1 MNDVREHNAESDL
14 EIAVAN
20 TSPNEAVS
28 QGQDEEDLDL
38 EVLKAQVI
46 RHLHRVYDPEIPVN
60 VYELGLIYG
69 VEVDKDGAVSI
80 SMTLTSPHCPVA
92 GSLIADVE
100 RVVGMIDEVTLV
112 RVELTWDPPWGPE
125 RMSEAAR
132 LELNFW

>member
-1 MNDVREHNAESDL
+1 MNDVTEHDAPSDF
-14 EIAVAN
+14 EGEVAPIASEV
-20 TSPNEAVS
+20 SPE
-28 QGQDEEDLDL
+28 QGEGGLDLDA
-38 EVLKAQVI
+38 LKAQVV

-60 VYELGLIYG
+60 IYELGLIYG
-69 VEVDKDGAVSI
+69 IEVDAEGVVSI

-92 GSLIADVE
+92 GSLVADVE
-100 RVVGMIDEVTLV
+100 RVVGTIEEVTLV